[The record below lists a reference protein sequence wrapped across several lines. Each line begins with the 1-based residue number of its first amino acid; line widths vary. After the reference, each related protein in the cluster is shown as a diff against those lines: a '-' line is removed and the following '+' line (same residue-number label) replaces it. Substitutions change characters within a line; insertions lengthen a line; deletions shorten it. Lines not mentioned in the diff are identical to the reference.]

1 MISKITIEH
10 EDGQVVMVQFGPE
23 RKVGPFHVSDGKSS
37 DTAQPSQRPQTG
49 TEAGNTL
56 MFIGARVGE
65 VKNWSATN
73 LPTSGV
79 RNLTTGAEVPGEVVD
94 AGRHLTDED
103 IDALLNDPVDGRVSL
118 TDAGLAA
125 LEDAEKPVDA
135 LEASPASTQPEERK
149 KKKAGAPQKCMGC
162 KEPAV
167 TNEWD
172 AFLKKWMVWLGM
184 KHRRTFNYTDI
195 ARRAGMYVQDLTH
208 LRTNRAKMT
217 DHRKEQLAKA
227 FGVSVKDFLL
237 GPVDLMGDTK
247 SGTDSDEKPTSP
259 PVVKRKPPEEKKDP
273 GAIVLANGPT
283 VAAICGACKAGEF
296 GEKRTCGGCAL
307 LKFGPTDPDTD
318 PDHKPVTSAA
328 KNHICLHCV
337 RKNRGQCDI
346 CVLTAAV
353 EAENLITTGASLAAA
368 VDMAVDNYTAAFE
381 RITER
386 FDERAAAHGN

>member
-94 AGRHLTDED
+94 AGRHLTDEE
-103 IDALLNDPVDGRVSL
+103 IDGLLNDPVDGRVTL
-118 TDAGLAA
+118 TEEGLAA
-125 LEDAEKPVDA
+125 LEDAKEHAHDT
-135 LEASPASTQPEERK
+135 EAPPAFTQPEERK
-149 KKKAGAPQKCMGC
+149 KKKAGALQKRTDR

-172 AFLKKWMVWLGM
+172 TLLKKWMVWLGM
-184 KHRRTFNYTDI
+184 KHRRTFTYTDI
-195 ARRAGMYVQDLTH
+195 ARGAGMYVQDLTH

-217 DHRKEQLAKA
+217 DRRKEQLAKA
-227 FGVSVKDFLL
+227 FGVSVKEFLR
-237 GPVDLMGDTK
+237 GPVDLMDDGERETA
-247 SGTDSDEKPTSP
+247 S
-259 PVVKRKPPEEKKDP
+259 VMKRKPPEEKKDP

-318 PDHKPVTSAA
+318 PDHKSVTSAA